1 MSQEVVIQEEVKEGT
16 LSDAFLKSKKLNYV
30 NKKSTCFRGTY
41 QHSSNNYRVVKLSKS
56 YLNTKGI
63 PISSLKSIGHALRII
78 AINYGR
84 MDKHHP
90 TTQHCYLS

>member
-16 LSDAFLKSKKLNYV
+16 LSNAFLKSEKLKYF

-41 QHSSNNYRVVKLSKS
+41 WHSGNDYRVVKLFKS

-63 PISSLKSIGHALRII
+63 TI
-78 AINYGR
+78 
-84 MDKHHP
+84 
-90 TTQHCYLS
+90 

>member
-16 LSDAFLKSKKLNYV
+16 LSDAFLKSKKLNYI
-30 NKKSTCFRGTY
+30 NKKSTCFRGMY
-41 QHSSNNYRVVKLSKS
+41 WHSGNDYRVVKLSKS

-63 PISSLKSIGHALRII
+63 PISSLKSIGHDSII
-78 AINYGR
+78 RAIRYGW

-90 TTQHCYLS
+90 PKHHCYLS